1 MAERLFSSDM
11 GARVPGTL
19 YLKNSD
25 NVTTE
30 YNPDS
35 GNPETTFSIGPKC
48 IILEYN
54 QPDTHDFISLYSNK
68 VPILCK
74 YTVPNFS
81 IYLNMVIKGNGL
93 ARFTAVIPAAGDGA
107 RLYSAS
113 YNIVDKTWA
122 ITITDL

>member
-11 GARVPGTL
+11 GAEVPGTL

-30 YNPDS
+30 YNPQS
-35 GNPETTFSIGPKC
+35 GNPTTTFSVGPKC

-54 QPDTHDFISLYSNK
+54 TPDTNNFISSYSNK

-74 YTVPNFS
+74 YADIGRTV
-81 IYLNMVIKGNGL
+81 YLNMVVKGN
-93 ARFTAVIPAAGDGA
+93 AIAIFTAVVPTVSGA

-113 YNIVDKTWA
+113 YDITNGTW
-122 ITITDL
+122 TLTTTDL